1 MIKDIVDLL
10 NTDDYYGVSENIDI
24 AKGKYAL
31 PHNWK
36 DAFSKIKRH
45 SKSKREPITWKAVFN
60 KMIK

>member
-1 MIKDIVDLL
+1 MIKDIIDLL
-10 NTDDYYGVSENIDI
+10 NTDDYYGVSDDVDI

-31 PHNWK
+31 PHSWA

-45 SKSKREPITWKAVFN
+45 SKSKRKPITWKDVFN